1 MNLFSRAAAG
11 LNLTPGER
19 AFLKLL
25 ASFGDAGL
33 AAVLAA
39 APAILAYLSGQQAIT
54 WAAVAFVAAFFVH
67 GFMVAWRKYVS
78 AKGDAP
84 LATVIGEVDAAAQR
98 ALGQPNAVKTLADD
112 VAAPVPAPAPAP
124 VAAATP
130 VPAQPA

>member
-25 ASFGDAGL
+25 ASFGDAGV

-39 APAILAYLSGQQAIT
+39 GPAILAYLSGQQAIT
-54 WAAVAFVAAFFVH
+54 WASVAFVAAFFVH
-67 GFMVAWRKYVS
+67 GFMVAWRKYAS

-84 LATVIGEVDAAAQR
+84 LASDIDAADSAVQQ

-112 VAAPVPAPAPAP
+112 SPAAPAPAAP
-124 VAAATP
+124 APAAATP
-130 VPAQPA
+130 APALPS